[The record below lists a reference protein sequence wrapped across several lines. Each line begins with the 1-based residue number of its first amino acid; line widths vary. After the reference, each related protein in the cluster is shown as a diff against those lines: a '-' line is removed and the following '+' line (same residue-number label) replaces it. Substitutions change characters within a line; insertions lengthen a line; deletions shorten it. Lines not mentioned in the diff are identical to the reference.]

1 MKRFEWMF
9 PIAIFVISGS
19 FVIFMCFVDRQKAD
33 NAAMAAEVE
42 QLSQKM
48 ERLIETERRRV
59 PSYMAYTPPPMIV
72 QGVQWEA
79 DLRIKLQYLRWQI
92 EFFVMLNNL
101 EQKQRGHRIGQGVGQ
116 IIGDSKG

>member
-1 MKRFEWMF
+1 MSKYETIFL
-9 PIAIFVISGS
+9 IALMITGS
-19 FVIFMCFVDRQKAD
+19 FTTWCLTREKPDKSE
-33 NAAMAAEVE
+33 NAAMVAEVE

-79 DLRIKLQYLRWQI
+79 DLHVRLQYLRWQI